1 MDKLDALKKYFVDLQ
16 NVVIAFSGGVD
27 STFLLKVAHD
37 VLGDNVLAV
46 TARSASFPLRELNEA
61 KVFCQSEG
69 IRHIV
74 VDSEELD
81 IDGFSHNPMNRCY
94 LCKHELFEKM
104 LVIAAQNNIQY
115 VAEGSNLDDEG
126 DYRPGLQAVAEL
138 HIKSPLRE
146 VGFTKQEIRECS
158 RQLGLRTWNKQSFAC
173 LSSRFPYGEEIT
185 EKKLGM
191 VDRAEQLLLD
201 LGFHQLR
208 VRIHG
213 EMARIEVL
221 PDEFE
226 KLLIY
231 RERIVRAFRGMAF
244 SMLRWI
250 YRGIERVV

>member
-1 MDKLDALKKYFVDLQ
+1 MNNETMSVMDRVDALKQHIAGLQ
-16 NVVIAFSGGVD
+16 SVVVAFSGGVD

-37 VLGDNVLAV
+37 ALGDRLIAV

-61 KVFCQSEG
+61 KAFCRSEG

-81 IDGFSHNPMNRCY
+81 IEGFSHNPMNRCY

-158 RQLGLRTWNKQSFAC
+158 G
-173 LSSRFPYGEEIT
+173 
-185 EKKLGM
+185 
-191 VDRAEQLLLD
+191 
-201 LGFHQLR
+201 
-208 VRIHG
+208 
-213 EMARIEVL
+213 
-221 PDEFE
+221 
-226 KLLIY
+226 
-231 RERIVRAFRGMAF
+231 
-244 SMLRWI
+244 
-250 YRGIERVV
+250 